1 MGGDNFQKGNSKDT
15 EEQIKGWLKFFEVL
29 NTVRNPYRNRNSYYV
44 IVNEDGSGSEPLQF
58 HLVENLSYRPNAKG
72 LVINGRVR
80 EAHLDIATDAG
91 IDIVLGRYL
100 DRSVTDE
107 VTRKYGAQAYSQF
120 GFMFSEYLQKGNFE
134 STEGIRRGAKLLEV
148 INFMLGTQV
157 VIVNEDGTVS
167 EPRPVLNNIE
177 TLEQMLESESAKGVI
192 YSGGTS
198 FGCHLAAERFVENS
212 GIDWLIGYQRFDSQ
226 VAVPGILKN
235 GIWEDI
241 PKGDDKPITIRG
253 KISVD
258 RQRYSKSSERIC
270 KLFLERNKIS
280 ENVEKMDANGIKY
293 YDIQWSDRKYAKY
306 ASSWERTS
314 TKEKNYGA
322 DSYGAKTEEK
332 WKFAK
337 IRLFEILKKEGFGW
351 QFIKENERFLSA
363 LGAAISSTDA
373 TYLRITWR
381 EL

>member
-1 MGGDNFQKGNSKDT
+1 MGGDNFQKGNSEDT
-15 EEQIKGWLKFFEVL
+15 EVQIKGWLKFFEVL
-29 NTVRNPYRNRNSYYV
+29 KPLSRYRMSSYYV
-44 IVNEDGSGSEPLQF
+44 IVNEDGSGSEPLSS
-58 HLVENLSYRPNAKG
+58 HLIENLSYRPNAKG
-72 LVINGRVR
+72 LVINRSVN
-80 EAHLDIATDAG
+80 EAHLAIATDAG

-167 EPRPVLNNIE
+167 EPRPVPGNYN

-192 YSGGTS
+192 YSGS
-198 FGCHLAAERFVENS
+198 AMSVEMFVENS
-212 GIDWLIGYQRFDSQ
+212 GIDWLIGNQR
-226 VAVPGILKN
+226 VRTKVVPGIFRN
-235 GIWEDI
+235 GIWEEI
-241 PKGDDKPITIRG
+241 SMIDDKPITIRG
-253 KISVD
+253 KISAD

-306 ASSWERTS
+306 ANSSERTS
-314 TKEKNYGA
+314 TQEKYYGA
-322 DSYGAKTEEK
+322 DSYGAKTEEE

-351 QFIKENERFLSA
+351 RFMKDKFKNTP
-363 LGAAISSTDA
+363 AISSTDA
-373 TYLRITWR
+373 SYLRIKWR

>member
-1 MGGDNFQKGNSKDT
+1 MGGDNFQKGNFKDT

-29 NTVRNPYRNRNSYYV
+29 NTVRNPTSTPYYV
-44 IVNEDGSGSEPLQF
+44 IVNEDGSGSEPLKF
-58 HLVENLSYRPNAKG
+58 NLVENLSYRPNAKG

-80 EAHLDIATDAG
+80 EGHLDVATDAG

-148 INFMLGTQV
+148 MNFMLGTQV

-192 YSGGTS
+192 YKGGNS
-198 FGCHLAAERFVENS
+198 AAERFVENS
-212 GIDWLIGYQRFDSQ
+212 GIDWLIGNQRFDSQ
-226 VAVPGILKN
+226 AAVPGILKN

-253 KISVD
+253 KISAD

-306 ASSWERTS
+306 ASSSERTS
-314 TKEKNYGA
+314 TQEKYYGA
-322 DSYGAKTEEK
+322 DSYGAKTEEE

-351 QFIKENERFLSA
+351 RFMKDKFKNTP
-363 LGAAISSTDA
+363 AISSTDA
-373 TYLRITWR
+373 SYLRIGWR